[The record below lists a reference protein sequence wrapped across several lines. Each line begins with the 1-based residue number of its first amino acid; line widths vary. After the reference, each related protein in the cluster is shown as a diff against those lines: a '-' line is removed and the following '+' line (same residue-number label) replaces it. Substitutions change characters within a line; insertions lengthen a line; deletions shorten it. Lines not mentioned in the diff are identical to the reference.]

1 MNNNIIK
8 IIDLLYITC
17 VYVIYGI
24 IVGSLAEKLFVKL
37 YGHVHDNLKKYD
49 NKSIVNI
56 IIEIIFQMFVV
67 AIIYYYSKIL
77 LSNIPIHNII
87 SNDIYTIKS
96 YDINIIFTYTFFS
109 LQQNIEDKYIYLLN
123 RINKYNLI
131 IPKY

>member
-8 IIDLLYITC
+8 IVDLLYITC
-17 VYVIYGI
+17 IYVIYGI
-24 IVGSLAEKLFVKL
+24 IVGSLVEKLFVKL
-37 YGHVHDNLKKYD
+37 YGHLHDNLKKYD

-56 IIEIIFQMFVV
+56 IIEIIFQMFII
-67 AIIYYYSKIL
+67 AIIYYYSKII
-77 LSNIPIHNII
+77 LSNVPIYNII
-87 SNDIYTIKS
+87 SNDIYTTKS
-96 YDINIIFTYTFFS
+96 YDLNIIFTFSFFS